1 MTIFF
6 ILFSAHEGF
15 DWLKRANETNLLGA
29 ICGKIEP

>member
-6 ILFSAHEGF
+6 KFSADEGF
-15 DWLKRANETNLLGA
+15 DWLKRANKTNLLGA